1 MFTSDPMQVG
11 CLIMAGA
18 GGRAFCAGG
27 DVQMIREDSLLVQME
42 HFVVFFPSLLRST
55 IKTGGTCEG
64 SLFVYS
70 IPLDRKWKWQ
80 H

>member
-1 MFTSDPMQVG
+1 MQKCDPMQVG

-27 DVQMIREDSLLVQME
+27 DVQMIREDFLLVQME
-42 HFVVFFPSLLRST
+42 HFVVFFLSLLRST
-55 IKTGGTCEG
+55 VTAGTCER
-64 SLFVYS
+64 SL
-70 IPLDRKWKWQ
+70 KWKWQ

>member
-1 MFTSDPMQVG
+1 MQVG

-27 DVQMIREDSLLVQME
+27 DVQMIREDFLLVQME
-42 HFVVFFPSLLRST
+42 HFVVFFLSLRST
-55 IKTGGTCEG
+55 IKTAGTCERF
-64 SLFVYS
+64 LFVYS
-70 IPLDRKWKWQ
+70 IPSDRKWKWQ